1 MGMRQPARLSPT
13 PAYGLPEGTLATE
26 RTGIPSGLIPLM
38 LLVLALAAAT
48 VWYVALPA
56 LEKPVAKRS
65 CEVVVLQSGSPECV
79 TNPARGSGAAT
90 PKHAHR
96 VKR

>member
-1 MGMRQPARLSPT
+1 MGMRQPLDFTHPCLRLAR
-13 PAYGLPEGTLATE
+13 GTVATE
-26 RTGIPSGLIPLM
+26 HTGIPSGLIPLM
-38 LLVLALAAAT
+38 LLVVALAAAT

-56 LEKPVAKRS
+56 LDKPVAKRS